1 MAPPPEVSLPT
12 STLDPMQLPAPG
24 FVRRLACLVY
34 EGMLLFGVVVMAGY
48 LYAALTQQRHALQGQ
63 EGLRA
68 FLFLVLGIYFVWFW
82 SGGRQTLAMKT
93 WHIRLV
99 DRDGR
104 PLSQSRAAA
113 RYALSWVWF
122 LPPLGAA
129 AALGHLQ
136 AGLVSLWLAGSVLG
150 QIIVARF
157 LPGRQYLHDV
167 LCGTRL
173 VDVRP
178 AAKASRDGAAQSQR

>member
-1 MAPPPEVSLPT
+1 MAPPPEVSPPT
-12 STLDPMQLPAPG
+12 TAAGGAPLPAPG
-24 FVRRLACLVY
+24 FVRRLACFVY
-34 EGMLLFGVVVMAGY
+34 EGLLLFGVVVMAGY
-48 LYAALTQQRHALQGQ
+48 LYAALTQQRHALHGQ

-99 DRDGR
+99 DRDGQ

-113 RYALSWVWF
+113 RYALSWMWF

-173 VDVRP
+173 VDARP
-178 AAKASRDGAAQSQR
+178 AAKGSRVGAAQSSR

>member
-1 MAPPPEVSLPT
+1 
-12 STLDPMQLPAPG
+12 
-24 FVRRLACLVY
+24 
-34 EGMLLFGVVVMAGY
+34 MAGY

-99 DRDGR
+99 DRDGQ
-104 PLSQSRAAA
+104 PLSQPRAAA
-113 RYALSWVWF
+113 RYALSWIWL

-129 AALGHLQ
+129 AAFGHLQ
-136 AGLVSLWLAGSVLG
+136 AGPVSLWLAAGVLG
-150 QIIVARF
+150 QVVVARF

-167 LCGTRL
+167 LSGTRL
-173 VDVRP
+173 VDARP
-178 AAKASRDGAAQSQR
+178 SGMPSPAGGAESPR

>member
-1 MAPPPEVSLPT
+1 MAPPPEVNAPPT
-12 STLDPMQLPAPG
+12 GLGSVPPPTPS
-24 FVRRLACLVY
+24 FVRRLSCFVY
-34 EGMLLFGVVVMAGY
+34 EGLLLFGVVVMAGY
-48 LYAALTQQRHALQGQ
+48 LYAALTQQRHALHGQ

-68 FLFLVLGIYFVWFW
+68 FLLLVLGIYFVWFW

-99 DRDGR
+99 DRNGQ
-104 PLSQSRAAA
+104 PLSQPRAAV
-113 RYALSWVWF
+113 RYALSWIWF

-136 AGLVSLWLAGSVLG
+136 AGLVSLWLAGS
-150 QIIVARF
+150 IIGYVVVARF

-167 LCGTRL
+167 LSGTRL
-173 VDVRP
+173 VDARP
-178 AAKASRDGAAQSQR
+178 VGQASRAGAAQSPP